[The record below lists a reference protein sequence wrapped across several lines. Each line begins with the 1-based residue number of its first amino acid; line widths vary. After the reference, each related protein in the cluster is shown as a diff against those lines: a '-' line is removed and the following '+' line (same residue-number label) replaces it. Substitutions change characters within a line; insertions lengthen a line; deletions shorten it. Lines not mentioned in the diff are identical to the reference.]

1 MTYASKPGV
10 QGARV
15 LAVQAL
21 EGAGERVVAVRDGDQ
36 VDVVGHQAV
45 AQDRQAVVPGVIGQE
60 IEVELVV
67 LGPEKGLLAIV
78 AALCDVVRQSG
89 DDESRGRGIRL
100 GSGAGGEKFAGR
112 NRN

>member
-1 MTYASKPGV
+1 MTYAPKPGV

-21 EGAGERVVAVRDGDQ
+21 EGAGKRVVAMRDGDQ

-45 AQDRQAVVPGVIGQE
+45 AQDRQAVVPRVIGQE

-67 LGPEKGLLAIV
+67 FGPEKGLLTIV
-78 AALCDVVRQSG
+78 AALRDVVRQPG
-89 DDESRGRGIRL
+89 DDESRR
-100 GSGAGGEKFAGR
+100 SGHTLK
-112 NRN
+112 